1 MVKYLVSA
9 VDSEGKNVKMI
20 LEVENENEILNIL
33 NSKNLYVL
41 DFRPLPKIFAILY
54 SINPIRFK
62 KVKAHE
68 IIELFEN
75 LHLIIKSGVP
85 LTSGLKDLEESIENK
100 KLKAVL
106 RDIGDA
112 INNGV
117 SISDAFK
124 RHENIFGPVITTLIK
139 IGEETGGLDKV
150 LKDAAN
156 YLSRIEDIKSKTKQ
170 ALIYPSFTFVAVSG
184 TMIFWMVYVLPKMIE
199 AFKNFNIDLPITT
212 RILIAMSEFTR
223 KYIILIIIFIIV
235 LFGVLK
241 FLRKTNPKVKFQTDK
256 ILLKLPIIGV
266 VLTYFNYAFI
276 SEYLKLMIKAGVSIS
291 RALEI
296 LGKSLNNEVFRIA
309 VNKARESIN
318 SGSLISDSFKEQQ
331 LFSPMIVRMLNI
343 GENTGSLEEQL
354 NYISEYYYNK
364 VDYISQNMAKLIEP
378 LLLTFVGI
386 FMLILIL
393 GLMGPIYNLISTVG
407 KQG

>member
-1 MVKYLVSA
+1 MKYLVNA
-9 VDSEGKNVKMI
+9 LDLEGKSVKMV
-20 LEVENENEILNIL
+20 LEAENENEILNIL
-33 NSKNLYVL
+33 RSQNLYVL
-41 DFRPLPKIFAILY
+41 DLKPLPKVLDFLY
-54 SINPIRFK
+54 SINPIKFK
-62 KVKAHE
+62 KIKAQE

-75 LHLIIKSGVP
+75 LHLIVKAGVP

-100 KLKAVL
+100 KLKSVL
-106 RDIGDA
+106 KDIHNA

-156 YLSRIEDIKSKTKQ
+156 YLGRIEDIKSKTKQ
-170 ALIYPSFTFVAVSG
+170 ALIYPGFTFVAIFG

-199 AFKNFNIDLPITT
+199 AFKNFNIELPITT
-212 RILIAMSEFTR
+212 RILIAMSDFTR
-223 KYIILIIIFIIV
+223 KYIVFIIIGIII

-241 FLRKTNPKVKFQTDK
+241 FLRKTNPKVKLYTDK
-256 ILLKLPIIGV
+256 VLLKLPIIGV
-266 VLTYFNYAFI
+266 VLTYFNYAFM

-296 LGKSLNNEVFRIA
+296 LGKSLNNEVFRLA
-309 VNKARESIN
+309 VEKARESIN
-318 SGSLISDSFKEQQ
+318 NGNLISNAFKEQQ
-331 LFSPMIVRMLNI
+331 LFSPMIIRMLNI

-354 NYISEYYYNK
+354 DYIAGYYYNK